1 MKNEIQ
7 AIDVH
12 AHLGD
17 YDYGDALSRRF
28 MTGDAGRVVH
38 LATQARTEWTVV
50 SSMKAFFPEGGY
62 DVVAGNEE
70 TLRAVEGSE
79 RLRCWAVL
87 DPKDA
92 RNFAQVEGMLGHP
105 RCAGIKVHPE
115 LHTYY
120 IADYGQVI
128 FSFAAK
134 HGALVQSH
142 SGQERSLPMDFVRFA
157 DAFPEV
163 SLIVSHLGF
172 GWDGEM
178 THQVRAIKA
187 SRHGN
192 IHSDTSSSKSITPC
206 LLEWAVGEVGAEKIL
221 YGTDSPLYFAPMQR
235 ARIDHADL
243 SDEKKRL
250 ILRGNAERLLGLCS

>member
-1 MKNEIQ
+1 MPTETIQ

-17 YDYGDALSRRF
+17 YEYGDELLRRF
-28 MTGDAGRVVH
+28 MSGDADRVVQ
-38 LATQARTEWTVV
+38 LATLARTQWTVV

-92 RNFAQVEGMLGHP
+92 KNFDQVERMLGRP
-105 RCAGIKVHPE
+105 RCVGIKVHPE
-115 LHTYY
+115 LHGYY
-120 IADYGQVI
+120 IADYGQAI

-134 HGALVQSH
+134 FGAVVQSH
-142 SGQERSLPMDFVRFA
+142 SGQERSLPVDFVRFA

-172 GWDGEM
+172 GWDNDM
-178 THQVRAIKA
+178 THQVRAITA

-192 IHSDTSSSKSITPC
+192 ICSDTSSAKSITPC
-206 LLEWAVGEVGAEKIL
+206 LLEWAVGEVGAGKIL
-221 YGTDSPLYFAPMQR
+221 YGTDSPLYHAPMHR
-235 ARIDHADL
+235 ARIDNADI
-243 SDEKKRL
+243 SDDEKRL
-250 ILRGNAERLLGLCS
+250 ILRGNAERLLGL